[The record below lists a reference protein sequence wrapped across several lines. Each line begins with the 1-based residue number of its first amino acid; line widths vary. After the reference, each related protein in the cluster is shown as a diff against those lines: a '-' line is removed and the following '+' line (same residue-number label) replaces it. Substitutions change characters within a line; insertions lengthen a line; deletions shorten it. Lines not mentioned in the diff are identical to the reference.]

1 MAESGARRRCTTSR
15 VDAEILDSDLVY
27 AGRVWDVRSD
37 TVRYGDGEIVRQ
49 YVDHPGAA
57 AIVAV
62 DDEERVLLIQQY
74 RHPIRHRDWEIPAG
88 LLDIAGES
96 PLETAQRELVEEAD
110 LTAADWEPLLSIFT
124 TPGGNDEV
132 VHVFLARGL
141 SPVGTA
147 HAREAEEADIRV
159 EWIPLQDAV
168 TGVLKGRLRNGIL
181 AVGVLAAAEAIR
193 RGRRPER
200 QETDVQLERA
210 VDAYL
215 RHISIERGLSDH
227 TVAAYRATCPATST
241 GSPSAA
247 SVIRAT

>member
-1 MAESGARRRCTTSR
+1 MSTMAEHAHGGHLHDEPL
-15 VDAEILDSDLVY
+15 DAEILGSDLVY
-27 AGRVWDVRSD
+27 EGRVWDVRSD
-37 TVRYGDGEIVRQ
+37 TLRYGGDEIVRQ
-49 YVDHPGAA
+49 YVDHPGAS

-62 DDEERVLLIQQY
+62 DDDERVLLIQQY

-96 PLETAQRELVEEAD
+96 PLQTAQRELIEEAD
-110 LTAADWEPLLSIFT
+110 LEADDWRPLLSVFT

-141 SPVGTA
+141 RPVGSA

-168 TGVLKGRLRNGIL
+168 TGVLAGRLRNGIL

-193 RGRRPER
+193 RGR
-200 QETDVQLERA
+200 
-210 VDAYL
+210 
-215 RHISIERGLSDH
+215 
-227 TVAAYRATCPATST
+227 AT
-241 GSPSAA
+241 GA
-247 SVIRAT
+247 SGH